1 MSDVNLDFIVNN
13 NSINFTVAP
22 NDITFTPSDIQLNIS
37 TSGLAVPSSPLN
49 SVQYNNSS
57 QFGGDANFTY
67 NASTSTLSA
76 SNLVVSGEASFNAN
90 VSNIHISGGTNGYVL
105 QTDGVGNLTWTAQ
118 TGGGGGNGAPG
129 GSNTQIQ
136 YNDSGA
142 FGGNAGFTFD
152 EVTGNVNIPG
162 NLTLGGIFVGDIANA
177 NYSNYAGNVVISSQ
191 PNITNVGTLTTLTV
205 SGNISTTGT
214 TTIQQA
220 KEKVTVSSSP
230 ATGTVNFDLLTQA
243 ILLNTANATANFTLN
258 IRGNSSVT
266 LNTLMNSNESATL
279 RFINTN
285 GATGYYANVITIDG
299 TTITP
304 NWVVPG
310 GTPVIGITAGK
321 DAYDFNIIKTA
332 ANTYTVLASKT
343 GYQ

>member
-1 MSDVNLDFIVNN
+1 MSDINLDFTVNN
-13 NSINFTVAP
+13 NSINFTVEP
-22 NDITFTPSDIQLNIS
+22 NDITFTPTDIQLIINPSISPGAGGNI
-37 TSGLAVPSSPLN
+37 GEL
-49 SVQYNNSS
+49 QYNNGSLLAGIPTATYTS
-57 QFGGDANFTY
+57 GNLALGNVANLKITGG
-67 NASTSTLSA
+67 
-76 SNLVVSGEASFNAN
+76 V
-90 VSNIHISGGTNGYVL
+90 NGYVL
-105 QTDGVGNLTWTAQ
+105 QTDGTGNLDWTAM
-118 TGGGGGNGAPG
+118 TGNGGGNGTPG

-142 FGGNAGFTFD
+142 FGGNAGFTFN
-152 EVTGNVNIPG
+152 EVNGNVNIPG
-162 NLTLGGIFVGDIANA
+162 NLILGGIFVGTIANA

-214 TTIQQA
+214 TTVQQA

-266 LNTLMNSNESATL
+266 LNTVMNSNESATL

-285 GATGYYANVITIDG
+285 GATGYYANLITIDG

-304 NWVVPG
+304 NWVVPV
-310 GTPVIGITAGK
+310 GTPTIGITAGK

-343 GYQ
+343 GYK